1 MAEILKTVLPI
12 ATPSKK
18 DKRGD
23 NLVFSYP
30 TVSVPEPGQKYYKA
44 PISKYDITQF
54 DHEINQLMKPYN
66 NTDCLFERYGDKNR

>member
-44 PISKYDITQF
+44 PISKYDIT
-54 DHEINQLMKPYN
+54 
-66 NTDCLFERYGDKNR
+66 